1 MTYSALMWTLAAVF
15 LVGAITAVDIVRG
28 RRQAPVFVSST
39 GPDSEEQV
47 RQKMAANGWS
57 NVEIGRE
64 GRYFQATG
72 SKDRETGHFS
82 IDSQTGRVRG
92 DDADGN

>member
-15 LVGAITAVDIVRG
+15 LVGAITAVDIVRE
-28 RRQAPVFVSST
+28 RREVPVFVSGT
-39 GPDSEEQV
+39 GPVTEEQV
-47 RQKMAANGWS
+47 CDKMAANGWS
-57 NVEIGRE
+57 NVEIARE

-72 SKDRETGHFS
+72 SKDGETGHIS
-82 IDSQTGRVRG
+82 IDSQTGPVRD